1 MGYGATPHRIKDA
14 RGADG
19 PRLFLE
25 KKEGKKNSR
34 KRCFRR
40 GIMDFAEICFCLA
53 GEYAVSYT
61 HLFPGRETVKMP
73 NWAFLTVFSLDYYE
87 FKWSK
92 LRISSAKPDFVG
104 LSH

>member
-14 RGADG
+14 RGADE

-53 GEYAVSYT
+53 GEYEIFRKYISAWQGNKSFCENT
-61 HLFPGRETVKMP
+61 LLLGGR
-73 NWAFLTVFSLDYYE
+73 
-87 FKWSK
+87 
-92 LRISSAKPDFVG
+92 I
-104 LSH
+104 

>member
-34 KRCFRR
+34 KRCFRQ
-40 GIMDFAEICFCLA
+40 GGLIDFMEIRFCLA
-53 GEYAVSYT
+53 GENEIFRKYISACRGNKRFFGSA
-61 HLFPGRETVKMP
+61 P
-73 NWAFLTVFSLDYYE
+73 LD
-87 FKWSK
+87 
-92 LRISSAKPDFVG
+92 RQ
-104 LSH
+104 

>member
-34 KRCFRR
+34 KQRFRR
-40 GIMDFAEICFCLA
+40 GIMDFAEIRFCLA
-53 GEYAVSYT
+53 GEYEIFRKYISACRGIRDFSGNT
-61 HLFPGRETVKMP
+61 FPLGKKNKSFCGSAP
-73 NWAFLTVFSLDYYE
+73 LD
-87 FKWSK
+87 
-92 LRISSAKPDFVG
+92 RR
-104 LSH
+104 